1 MDRKELVNKILTE
14 LKESGKYDALDE
26 IVLKFPN
33 DICVLHYSCILFE
46 QMNSDKEHLMEHIT
60 FWELELES
68 GGSLSSLLKKVD
80 ETRFSGWPKQVSIEV
95 TSCCNARCRNCTH
108 GELIKS
114 GKRIQKIVDIQTVF
128 YRIRKTKLITLLFH
142 TEVSSACPVGL
153 GEPLTHPNIAQIIS
167 YMEVFFPTVVGINTN
182 AGLLTEQCAEQLIEA
197 GFDYIYLSLS
207 YFDKDIYEKEVGLN
221 YDTVIDN
228 ICNFLEMR
236 KKTES
241 KGQVIIHI
249 FDNTLNSEED
259 IKRFKDKFRP
269 LLQKQDALSIR
280 EYIEFVENEI
290 NTRMKKRE
298 EIRPCYELWDVLMID
313 VDGNIY
319 PCCMGVW
326 KEYDPY
332 LAVGNMEDDIDVI
345 VEHVMDLRKKQFE
358 GDMGSCL
365 SCATLKHNMAFHLPL
380 FCYDKSAS
388 IHGDIQYMESCF
400 TPVQLSE
407 IEKQIVR

>member
-1 MDRKELVNKILTE
+1 
-14 LKESGKYDALDE
+14 
-26 IVLKFPN
+26 
-33 DICVLHYSCILFE
+33 
-46 QMNSDKEHLMEHIT
+46 
-60 FWELELES
+60 
-68 GGSLSSLLKKVD
+68 
-80 ETRFSGWPKQVSIEV
+80 
-95 TSCCNARCRNCTH
+95 
-108 GELIKS
+108 
-114 GKRIQKIVDIQTVF
+114 
-128 YRIRKTKLITLLFH
+128 
-142 TEVSSACPVGL
+142 
-153 GEPLTHPNIAQIIS
+153 
-167 YMEVFFPTVVGINTN
+167 
-182 AGLLTEQCAEQLIEA
+182 
-197 GFDYIYLSLS
+197 
-207 YFDKDIYEKEVGLN
+207 
-221 YDTVIDN
+221 
-228 ICNFLEMR
+228 MR

-345 VEHVMDLRKKQFE
+345 APRKI
-358 GDMGSCL
+358 L
-365 SCATLKHNMAFHLPL
+365 L
-380 FCYDKSAS
+380 FF
-388 IHGDIQYMESCF
+388 I
-400 TPVQLSE
+400 QLSFPATYLT
-407 IEKQIVR
+407 ICFSISDN